1 MVLAGTFESLLH
13 PITVLAAIPLGL
25 IGVALALVPTGRPI
39 GMMAMMGLI
48 VLAGVAVNDAVLLLT
63 SARQLIASGVER
75 VEALVTAAGIRLRPI
90 IMTTLTTVLALL
102 SLVFGTGEGSELRGP
117 MAITIIG
124 GILASTVG
132 SLLVL
137 PCLYLVLDKLRPG
150 GRSA

>member
-1 MVLAGTFESLLH
+1 
-13 PITVLAAIPLGL
+13 
-25 IGVALALVPTGRPI
+25 
-39 GMMAMMGLI
+39 
-48 VLAGVAVNDAVLLLT
+48 
-63 SARQLIASGVER
+63 
-75 VEALVTAAGIRLRPI
+75 
-90 IMTTLTTVLALL
+90 MTTLTTVLALL
-102 SLVFGTGEGSELRGP
+102 PLVFGTGEGSELRGP